1 MRGFLF
7 LATAVTLAALPAQA
21 EEVWSAACYG
31 QNNFQYIQTIG
42 GPGYIHFP
50 KSDGSFTTV
59 KLMQVYYSGKVVC
72 GATVSKPGPKEIG
85 GICADNLNQKIRIEY
100 GEQINRRIQPVDVAT
115 YCDAQVT
122 VTKSDQ

>member
-7 LATAVTLAALPAQA
+7 LAAVTMAALPAQA
-21 EEVWSAACYG
+21 EDVWSAACYG

-42 GPGYIHFP
+42 GAGYVHFP
-50 KSDGSFTTV
+50 NGDGSFSSV
-59 KLMQVYYSGKVVC
+59 KLKQVYYNGNVVC
-72 GATVSKPGPKEIG
+72 GATVTKPGPKDIG
-85 GICADNLNQKIRIEY
+85 GICADNQNQKVRIEY
-100 GEQINRRIQPVDVAT
+100 GVQISHGVRPADVAT